1 MRGIADIAERGTD
14 RMHLVLMQLL
24 PARLQNLAALA
35 PQLSRSVDRAS

>member
-24 PARLQNLAALA
+24 PARLQRLS
-35 PQLSRSVDRAS
+35 PLSRRSCRATRW